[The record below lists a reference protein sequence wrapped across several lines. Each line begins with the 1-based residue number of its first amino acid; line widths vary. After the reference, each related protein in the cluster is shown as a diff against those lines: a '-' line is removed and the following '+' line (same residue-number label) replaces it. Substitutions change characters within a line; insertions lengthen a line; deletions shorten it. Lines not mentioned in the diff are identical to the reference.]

1 MDIPEFSRVDQFLRY
16 LQFEKR
22 YSAHT
27 VRAYADDL
35 RDFFV
40 WLDKSFGD
48 TPIEEISSPMVRS
61 WLADNRDRGLAVKS
75 INRKISSL
83 KSFFKY
89 LLTTGVLTKTPMT
102 SVRSPRIPRK
112 LPVYVQESE
121 IEKPVTP
128 AEGFDGATQ
137 IMIVEILY
145 ATGIRLSE
153 LIGIRESDFDLHTST
168 LKVLGK
174 GKKERIIP
182 VSAALMESLQ
192 RYLSEKKVQAFP
204 VEEAYLLLTPSGR
217 KLYPKYVY
225 RSVKSYLAQITT
237 QQKKSPH
244 VLRHSFATHLTNN
257 GAELNAVKELL
268 GHASLA
274 ATQVYT
280 HNSIEKLKE
289 IHSRAHP
296 KS

>member
-1 MDIPEFSRVDQFLRY
+1 MAGPDLSYLESFLRY
-16 LQFEKR
+16 LRFEKR
-22 YSAHT
+22 YSDHT
-27 VRAYADDL
+27 LRAYSDDL
-35 RDFFV
+35 TDFFT
-40 WLDKSFGD
+40 WLDKSFGE
-48 TPIEEISSPMVRS
+48 TAIAEISSPMVRS
-61 WLADNRDRGLAVKS
+61 WLADHRDRGLSVKS

-83 KSFFKY
+83 KSFFKFQ
-89 LLTTGVLTKTPMT
+89 LLNGVLTKTPMV
-102 SVRSPRIPRK
+102 SVRSPRIPKK

-121 IEKPVTP
+121 IEQP
-128 AEGFDGATQ
+128 AVLSAGFEGDTQ
-137 IMIVEILY
+137 KLIIEILY

-153 LIGIRESDFDLHTST
+153 LIGIRDGDFDVYTSS

-182 VSAALMESLQ
+182 VDGKLLSSVKL
-192 RYLSEKKVQAFP
+192 YLTEKLKLGITG
-204 VEEAYLLLTPSGR
+204 EHGYLLVTPGGR

-225 RSVKSYLAQITT
+225 RAVKAYLSQITT
-237 QQKKSPH
+237 ISKKSPH

-289 IHSRAHP
+289 IHNRAHP

>member
-1 MDIPEFSRVDQFLRY
+1 MDTPDFSQVDRFLRY

-35 RDFFV
+35 RDFFI
-40 WLDKSFGD
+40 WLEGTFGK
-48 TPIEEISSPMVRS
+48 TSLAEISSPMVRS
-61 WLADNRDRGLAVKS
+61 WLADNKDRGLAVKS

-89 LLTTGVLTKTPMT
+89 MLVTGVLTKTPMT

-121 IEKPVTP
+121 MEKTISPV
-128 AEGFDGATQ
+128 EGFEGATQ
-137 IMIVEILY
+137 ILIVEILY

-153 LIGIRESDFDLHTST
+153 LIGIRELDFDLHTST

-182 VSAALMESLQ
+182 VSAVLIERLHQ
-192 RYLSEKKVQAFP
+192 YLKEKKAQDFSGG
-204 VEEAYLLLTPSGR
+204 ESYLLLTPSGK

-225 RSVKSYLAQITT
+225 RAVKSYLAQITT
-237 QQKKSPH
+237 LQKKSPH

-274 ATQVYT
+274 ATQIYT

>member
-1 MDIPEFSRVDQFLRY
+1 MI
-16 LQFEKR
+16 
-22 YSAHT
+22 
-27 VRAYADDL
+27 
-35 RDFFV
+35 
-40 WLDKSFGD
+40 
-48 TPIEEISSPMVRS
+48 RS

-89 LLTTGVLTKTPMT
+89 LLMTAVLTKTPMT

-121 IEKPVTP
+121 IEKTVAP
-128 AEGFDGATQ
+128 AEGFEGATQ

-153 LIGIRESDFDLHTST
+153 LIGIRETDFDQHTST

-182 VSAALMESLQ
+182 VSAALMESLRQ
-192 RYLSEKKVQAFP
+192 YLAEKKAQAFSG
-204 VEEAYLLLTPSGR
+204 EDAYLLLTPAGK

-225 RSVKSYLAQITT
+225 RSVKSYLGQITT
-237 QQKKSPH
+237 LQKKSPH

-274 ATQVYT
+274 ATQIYT

>member
-48 TPIEEISSPMVRS
+48 TAIEGISSPMVRS

-89 LLTTGVLTKTPMT
+89 LLITGVLTKTPMT

-153 LIGIRESDFDLHTST
+153 LIGIREADFDLHTST

-182 VSAALMESLQ
+182 VSAALTASLQ